1 MKNTDIDWT
10 KLNWQ
15 EELKNNVTSIAQL
28 KKYADF
34 SAAEEQE
41 LSAVTQ
47 VLPVNIPRYYLSLID
62 ETNPNDPIRKMCFP
76 DAEELIVED
85 ALGKTTQDPYGD
97 DKHDKGNGVL
107 HKYDYSI
114 LVVATECCAMYCR
127 HCFRRRIVSRKTDHI
142 LKDFAKA
149 VEYIEA
155 HPDITN
161 VILSGGDP
169 LMLPTPV
176 LRQMI
181 MPLAEIDHLDF
192 IRIGSRIPAS
202 YPLRLFD
209 DELIDLLGEFNHKK
223 ALYVPTHFNHINE
236 ITPTATEGIRR
247 LRNIGITINNQAV
260 LLKGVNDSAED
271 IAALMRN
278 LLRIGVNPYY
288 LYQCMPV
295 SRVRHHFQVPLKRGI
310 ELVDKAKQNLDGYA
324 KRFKF
329 IIGHDIGKLEICGM
343 LNGSILLKQIHA
355 RSGHNEDA
363 SRLIMTELEEN
374 AGWVTL

>member
-1 MKNTDIDWT
+1 MKKMDINWAELD
-10 KLNWQ
+10 WQ
-15 EELKNNVTSIAQL
+15 EELKNNVTTLDQL
-28 KKYADF
+28 KAYADF
-34 SAAEEQE
+34 SEEEERE
-41 LSAVTQ
+41 LSAVAQ
-47 VLPVNIPRYYLSLID
+47 LFPVNIPRYYLNLID
-62 ETNPNDPIRKMCFP
+62 KTNPNDPIRKMCFP

-85 ALGKTTQDPYGD
+85 ALGKTTPDPYGD

-107 HKYDYSI
+107 HKYDYST

-127 HCFRRRIVSRKTDHI
+127 HCFRRRIVSRKTDRI

-149 VEYIEA
+149 IEYIEA
-155 HPDITN
+155 HPGITN

-176 LRQMI
+176 LRKMI

-209 DELIDLLGEFNHKK
+209 EELIELLQEFNQRK
-223 ALYVPTHFNHINE
+223 ALYVPTHFNHVNE
-236 ITPTATEGIRR
+236 ITPTAIEGVRR
-247 LRNIGITINNQAV
+247 LRNAGITINNQAV
-260 LLKGVNDSAED
+260 LLRGVNDSEQD
-271 IAALMRN
+271 ITALMRK
-278 LLRIGVNPYY
+278 LLRIGINPYY

-310 ELVDKAKQNLDGYA
+310 EIVDRAKRDLDGYA

-329 IIGHDIGKLEICGM
+329 IIGHDIGKLEICGV
-343 LNGSILLKQIHA
+343 LNDSILLKQIHA
-355 RSGHNEDA
+355 RQGHPEDA
-363 SRLIMTELEEN
+363 SRLIMQKLDDQ